1 MVSETQG
8 DEDAYQSRLS
18 FEDIYMDK
26 IKLSSVNLPDVLG
39 TAFMGGPKPR
49 INNWWYF
56 RPAMIQEHRVRAGG
70 REISLADFIG
80 KEYWGRKFY
89 FHQDPEKAVAEYKPP
104 AWSVYTYPL
113 ETIPKDSVLK
123 GRIYFES
130 MPEPL
135 LNLFLITLQPGAN
148 IRHKIGYGQAFGL
161 GSIEIS
167 VENVKRFPSDG
178 LSVLQRPDKYDFQP
192 VVGKEVE
199 HEMCKAYVDSEALKW
214 LARIL
219 SYDEAFISK
228 KECVFTYPPFTEP
241 YFQTTVPW
249 KEISA
254 VTKVRGSRLKVS
266 ETEAKQIAEKLFAL
280 KKTIHFRVY
289 QEKTD
294 LWKAI
299 AARAQI
305 LEDSKTS

>member
-104 AWSVYTYPL
+104 AWSVYRYAL
-113 ETIPKDSVLK
+113 ETIPKDSVLT

-130 MPEPL
+130 MPEQL
-135 LNLFLITLQPGAN
+135 LNLFLIALQPGAN